1 MNKLIFSGLLLCVTI
16 GFNRNANAQELNVV
30 ASSGT
35 YTEGAT
41 HSIAWTIGEAVT
53 ASLIFPDNH
62 VTQGFHQSDLY
73 VLSVDEFQPLI
84 ISVYPNPARD
94 IINITSDEPSRM
106 SIYDMQGKL
115 ITTIDVNSSTS
126 ELDVSYLSRGTY
138 SLVFEAKGAIAKTM
152 KIIKQ

>member
-1 MNKLIFSGLLLCVTI
+1 MKKLILSGLMLFVAI
-16 GFNRNANAQELNVV
+16 GFNSNASAQELNVI
-30 ASSGT
+30 ASSGN
-35 YTEGAT
+35 YTEGST
-41 HSIAWTIGEAVT
+41 HSIAWTIGEVVT

-73 VLSVDEFQPLI
+73 VLTVDEFQPLV
-84 ISVYPNPARD
+84 ISVYPNPAREL
-94 IINITSDEPSRM
+94 INIISDEPARM

-138 SLVFEAKGAIAKTM
+138 SLVFEANGTIAKTM